1 MKRKVMRVL
10 ALFAAVVALC
20 VAVFF
25 CARYGWRLAGFSACR
40 TARIESVSVEADCV
54 KIEGG
59 WPGVFPESFIGY
71 HAEVIDGALYV
82 GFKYN
87 KLLGV
92 WIYDKGDFEI
102 EIPVE
107 GQIDAV
113 YMKSGDDEYQIWQ
126 EQE

>member
-1 MKRKVMRVL
+1 MKQKAKRVL
-10 ALFAAVVALC
+10 VLFAALVVLC

-25 CARYGWRLAGFSACR
+25 CARYGWWLAGFSFCR
-40 TARIESVSVEADCV
+40 TARIESVSVETDCV

-59 WPGVFPESFIGY
+59 WPGVFPESFIGC

-92 WIYDKGDFEI
+92 
-102 EIPVE
+102 
-107 GQIDAV
+107 
-113 YMKSGDDEYQIWQ
+113 
-126 EQE
+126 